1 MQIRNFIWYV
11 LNKPLP
17 VASDIGELLAKKGFE
32 PCQPQQQVCQ
42 GWVPPIHAD
51 EFVYEAHGAQL
62 LMLKQEK
69 RLLPSS
75 VINEHLQ
82 VKVEEFEAGEGYY
95 PSRKIRQQMK
105 DDLTLE
111 LLPKAFTTS
120 SKVPVLIFPRQGWLF
135 VLSSGAKS
143 SDDTTAFLRETLGSL
158 PISLISSDVSPTQ
171 MMTRWLNE
179 PGAIPQDWSLGEEV
193 ELQEPE
199 AGKVKVSNQ
208 DLLAEELTAHLDA
221 GKLVSNL
228 ALIWRDDIS
237 LILEEGLCV
246 KRIKLLL
253 EDDDAPSKDDPK
265 EAKLAHEF
273 AVTCNWMVPF
283 CQSLLDALGGL
294 NKALAASIAKNT
306 EVQI

>member
-17 VASDIGELLAKKGFE
+17 MASDISDLLAKKGFE
-32 PCQPQQQVCQ
+32 PCQPQQQSCQ
-42 GWVPPIHAD
+42 GWVPPLHKD

-62 LMLKQEK
+62 LTLKQER

-75 VINEHLQ
+75 VINEHVQ
-82 VKVEEFEAGEGYY
+82 VKVEEFEASEGYA

-158 PISLISSDVSPTQ
+158 PISLINSDVSPSQ
-171 MMTRWLNE
+171 AMTRWLNK
-179 PGAIPQDWSLGEEV
+179 PDTLPQDWSFGEEV
-193 ELQEPE
+193 GLQEPE

-208 DLLAEELTAHLDA
+208 DLLAEELTVHLDA
-221 GKLVSNL
+221 GKLVSSL
-228 ALIWRDDIS
+228 ALIWREDIS
-237 LILEEGLCV
+237 LILEEDLCV

-253 EDDDAPSKDDPK
+253 EDDDAPSSSDPQA
-265 EAKLAHEF
+265 AKFAHEF
-273 AVTCNWMVPF
+273 AVTCNWIVPF
-283 CQSLLDALGGL
+283 CQSLLEALGGL
-294 NKALAASIAKNT
+294 NKALSASIAKNA